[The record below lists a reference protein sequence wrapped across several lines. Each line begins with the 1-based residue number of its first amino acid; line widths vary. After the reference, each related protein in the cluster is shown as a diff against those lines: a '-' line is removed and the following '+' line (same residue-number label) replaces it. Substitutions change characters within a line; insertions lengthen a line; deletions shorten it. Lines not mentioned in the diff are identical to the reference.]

1 MAEIIDDIAHLS
13 QEIGPHPAGTEEE
26 QQAALYLAE
35 KLQREAGFST
45 IIEDFQCI
53 TNPHLARVICFV
65 VALVSVVVPLIVP
78 VAAVPC
84 LILCALA
91 AVLYYLEALGK
102 PMLSRLFRSGAS
114 QNVVAKYQPGGAAG
128 NTRRRK
134 VILVANYDSGR
145 VLQEE
150 KEPLNK
156 VLPFLQL
163 ASAVAL
169 IVAPVLLLLKTLFF
183 AGDTGALSAV
193 FTVLFVVCAIL
204 FALPLVRAA
213 LFAAAPYNQSAN
225 NNASGVSVLLEV
237 ARMVGRGLVSNAEM
251 DERAA
256 REPSVVHGEAAAR
269 AAGVVPEGATLEY
282 EAEETALSPQES
294 LAAAKAA
301 IAALTGKPVADKV
314 PVTDISSRLVKGGG
328 LTPED
333 ESATSVHF
341 EVGATPHRSESS
353 RSRRMVVSAEE
364 DMFASEETQDGAP
377 TPVEPKPT
385 KSGPERLKQAAPQSP
400 VAQIA
405 AAEAA
410 RAMAEAEAAKA
421 RAEQEAQAAAAEGAA
436 GLGNFERTTPEA
448 LQQGMTGA
456 MAQVD
461 KTPAWARSA
470 QAKARANKPQVSQPH
485 AVSRSQYADTL
496 AAQLL
501 ERPAQVPS
509 TIYPA
514 SVDAAAG
521 VVDGVEQQPALT
533 PEQAALAARVA
544 ALRSE
549 IEATPAPHVSDEA
562 KAVLDTMEPTVQ
574 EQAATQS
581 STPVQ
586 TAQPT
591 HLESTYEGE
600 QDLQDLSAHA
610 VQQASALQPASQPQ
624 QPQQIQQAQQARAI
638 QKAPAVEALASEA
651 PVEDAI
657 ENTSPLQPVAADG
670 QGTHNDQIA
679 TRSVPVTSDASSARV
694 QVDASDELAAEQ
706 VVAASEVEAE
716 QETAVQP
723 SRRPSARSNG
733 HSLRG
738 GFASRFKEVTSR
750 VSHGLSERKAADS
763 KVDSEYGAD
772 EYVDESEATNEDE
785 NLGRTQAFA
794 KQLHGSQTP
803 SAPVSPVVDQ
813 KATEAE
819 EVQATKVMNA
829 VGADQVSTSTS
840 SQASAHEPVSE
851 PASELPSAE
860 LEPSPAEPVI
870 KASASPQATAAISP
884 IDVSAFL
891 DKESESE
898 PSSAVATQP
907 STPVVAGVPA
917 RAATLSDEVTQRVSS
932 EEIQEAIHEASVHT
946 GAPSQKAGGDAASD
960 AAPPVASPIVGMEAL
975 LPSISAPQPA
985 VENDQEQPRSQ
996 VIVLPSVSAPH
1007 TVNTDDMKQR
1017 APMADASESTQ
1028 AGTKSLLS
1036 NMLPKI
1042 DDPSASAPLPSL
1054 SGVEEDAS
1062 GFDVPVLGDT
1072 NSQQAVSM
1080 TGSFSTIGGTGSF
1093 APVGDELVADVDP
1106 EDRYIDDADDSAYD
1120 QEYTETGAFAGPG
1133 YVDMPKSR
1141 VGRFFGRFR
1150 SKKKRAQQQ
1159 EDMSVREWVD
1169 VDEDYNARS
1178 VGQARGDWSSFRQDD
1193 EGSSVPIQ
1201 DAAESYADSYADT
1214 YEEGYAGTYVDDC
1227 ASDYTSDYG
1236 DEYVNDYAG
1245 EYSNTNDMPA
1255 NAVDTYDYADEYAPA
1270 NDGFVDVDYHETS
1283 FDNRRGWNGGAF
1295 SLSRMHQGLSAD
1307 RKAAEPELVEQE
1319 EYEDD
1324 GYVETSPAVRVDG
1337 NTEAAEQIN
1346 RELKKLQ
1353 DFRHPD
1359 IDTEVWFVAL
1369 GAELYSHSGMNAFLD
1384 EHADE
1389 MKGAIIINLEALG
1402 TGDLAC
1408 LEREGVIKPRKPSSR
1423 SKRFLRQASE
1433 RSGVSF
1439 RSAALKSRETPA
1451 SIAMARGIQALT
1463 IAGMG
1468 DTNTVL
1474 YAAENDVVENLD
1486 AASLKDSARFV
1497 MAILKSI

>member
-1 MAEIIDDIAHLS
+1 MAYTETVYIHIDRSIWCDTNNKGHFMAEIIDDIAHLS

-53 TNPHLARVICFV
+53 TNPYLVRVICFA
-65 VALVSVVVPLIVP
+65 VALVSVIVPLVAP
-78 VAAVPC
+78 VAAIPC
-84 LILCALA
+84 LVLCILA
-91 AVLYYLEALGK
+91 AVLYYLEVLGK
-102 PMLSRLFRSGAS
+102 PVLSRLFRSGAS

-150 KEPLNK
+150 KEPLSK
-156 VLPFLQL
+156 LLPLLQK
-163 ASAVAL
+163 ASAIAL
-169 IVAPVLLLLKTLFF
+169 IVAPVILLLKTVFF
-183 AGDTGALSAV
+183 AGDTGALSAI
-193 FTVLFVVCAIL
+193 FTVIFVACAVLFV
-204 FALPLVRAA
+204 LPLIRAA

-237 ARMVGRGLVSNAEM
+237 ARMVGRGLVSTAEM

-256 REPSVVHGEAAAR
+256 REPSVVHGEEAAR
-269 AAGVVPEGATLEY
+269 AAGVVPDGATLEY
-282 EAEETALSPQES
+282 ETEESGLSPQES

-333 ESATSVHF
+333 ETATSVHF
-341 EVGATPHRSESS
+341 EVGSTPHRTESS
-353 RSRRMVVSAEE
+353 RSKRMVVSP
-364 DMFASEETQDGAP
+364 DDDLSPLEETPD
-377 TPVEPKPT
+377 TPVSPVEHKPA

-421 RAEQEAQAAAAEGAA
+421 RAELEAQAASKDTAA
-436 GLGNFERTTPEA
+436 GFERTTPEA

-456 MAQVD
+456 MAQID

-470 QAKARANKPQVSQPH
+470 QAKARANKPEASQPH
-485 AVSRSQYADTL
+485 TVSRSQYADTL

-501 ERPAQVPS
+501 ERPARAVPQAY
-509 TIYPA
+509 TAPG
-514 SVDAAAG
+514 DATEEVAQAG
-521 VVDGVEQQPALT
+521 EQQPELT

-549 IEATPAPHVSDEA
+549 IEATPAPHMSDEA
-562 KAVLDTMEPTVQ
+562 KAALADLEQPLQ
-574 EQAATQS
+574 EGGAEQNERARFESARLTEEAT
-581 STPVQ
+581 P
-586 TAQPT
+586 AQP
-591 HLESTYEGE
+591 
-600 QDLQDLSAHA
+600 LQEFTNN
-610 VQQASALQPASQPQ
+610 QELQPSQQ
-624 QPQQIQQAQQARAI
+624 SHLSQQIQQTPPTQHNQPAPQAEAVQQ
-638 QKAPAVEALASEA
+638 P
-651 PVEDAI
+651 PVVHETVAEETADI
-657 ENTSPLQPVAADG
+657 TSPLRAVSGEGEPAL
-670 QGTHNDQIA
+670 
-679 TRSVPVTSDASSARV
+679 SSAE
-694 QVDASDELAAEQ
+694 QKEQTSPALA
-706 VVAASEVEAE
+706 VSEESSSL
-716 QETAVQP
+716 T
-723 SRRPSARSNG
+723 RRPSARSNG

-750 VSHGLSERKAADS
+750 VSHGLADRKAHD
-763 KVDSEYGAD
+763 VQTD
-772 EYVDESEATNEDE
+772 EYFDDSSAVNSSVDAQAKGEVGSDE
-785 NLGRTQAFA
+785 NLGKTQAFA
-794 KQLHGSQTP
+794 KQLHGS
-803 SAPVSPVVDQ
+803 VEV
-813 KATEAE
+813 AT
-819 EVQATKVMNA
+819 QATTVMSA
-829 VGADQVSTSTS
+829 LDSSVAESESDEFRMADGASTETDSGSTEPEETS
-840 SQASAHEPVSE
+840 SSHTQPKEQ
-851 PASELPSAE
+851 
-860 LEPSPAEPVI
+860 VI

-891 DKESESE
+891 DKEDESKITAT
-898 PSSAVATQP
+898 PSPQRHMPHSAYESVD
-907 STPVVAGVPA
+907 G
-917 RAATLSDEVTQRVSS
+917 ATLSDEVTQRVSS
-932 EEIQEAIHEASVHT
+932 EEIQEAINEASVHPVT
-946 GAPSQKAGGDAASD
+946 SLVSESDNRVTYRESEGEFLELEEVDQQPPAA
-960 AAPPVASPIVGMEAL
+960 APVASPIVGMEAL

-985 VENDQEQPRSQ
+985 VDHDSEQPRSQ
-996 VIVLPSVSAPH
+996 VIVLPSVSASH
-1007 TVNTDDMKQR
+1007 TVNTDELKQR

-1042 DDPSASAPLPSL
+1042 DDPGTSAPLPSL
-1054 SGVEEDAS
+1054 GDTEDGITGLDLPA
-1062 GFDVPVLGDT
+1062 LGDT
-1072 NSQQAVSM
+1072 GPVQAVSM
-1080 TGSFSTIGGTGSF
+1080 TGSFSTVGGTGSF

-1106 EDRYIDDADDSAYD
+1106 EDRYVDDADDSAYD
-1120 QEYTETGAFAGPG
+1120 EEYTETGAFAGPG
-1133 YVDMPKSR
+1133 YVEMPKSR
-1141 VGRFFGRFR
+1141 AGRFFNRFR
-1150 SKKKRAQQQ
+1150 SKKKRAKQQ
-1159 EDMSVREWVD
+1159 EDMSVREWVN
-1169 VDEDYNARS
+1169 VGEDYNARS
-1178 VGQARGDWSSFRQDD
+1178 VGQARGDWSSFRQ
-1193 EGSSVPIQ
+1193 EEENLPVQGI
-1201 DAAESYADSYADT
+1201 ESYDNYADDTYKEGYADT
-1214 YEEGYAGTYVDDC
+1214 YDGEYVEEYVDE
-1227 ASDYTSDYG
+1227 YG
-1236 DEYVNDYAG
+1236 NQVVETIEDQ
-1245 EYSNTNDMPA
+1245 T
-1255 NAVDTYDYADEYAPA
+1255 YADEYAPA
-1270 NDGFVDVDYHETS
+1270 PDGNNGGFVEVDYHETS

-1295 SLSRMHQGLSAD
+1295 SLSRMRQGLSAG
-1307 RKAAEPELVEQE
+1307 RKDTDPELADQV
-1319 EYEDD
+1319 EYEED
-1324 GYVETSPAVRVDG
+1324 GYVETDPAVRVDG
-1337 NTEAAEQIN
+1337 HTEAAEQIN

-1402 TGDLAC
+1402 SGELSC
-1408 LEREGVIKPRKPSSR
+1408 LEREGVLKSYKPSSR

-1433 RSGVSF
+1433 RSGVTF

-1451 SIAMARGIQALT
+1451 SLAMARGIQALT

-1474 YAAENDVVENLD
+1474 YAAENDIVENLD
-1486 AASLKDSARFV
+1486 ETCLNDSARFV